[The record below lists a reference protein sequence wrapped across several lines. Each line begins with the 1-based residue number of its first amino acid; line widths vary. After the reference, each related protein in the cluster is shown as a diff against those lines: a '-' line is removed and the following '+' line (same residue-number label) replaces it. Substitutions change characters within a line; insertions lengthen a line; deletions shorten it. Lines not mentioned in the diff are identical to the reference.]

1 MGGTDPLPP
10 PKQLTVQHMDV
21 FQCRAVAISL
31 AFNQLMTPADDDSS
45 LKHDCHSKTQARFS
59 PPLIAAD
66 FLRVYPHED
75 EIGIWLSFIG
85 AEQNSQMEE
94 EQV

>member
-1 MGGTDPLPP
+1 
-10 PKQLTVQHMDV
+10 
-21 FQCRAVAISL
+21 
-31 AFNQLMTPADDDSS
+31 MTPADDDSS

-75 EIGIWLSFIG
+75 EIGIWLSEFLYK
-85 AEQNSQMEE
+85 ANSA
-94 EQV
+94 VASPSSVSGDVCLCTNITLPVSISNFGLL